1 MKGPPTSPP
10 TTTTPRRQLPP
21 TPPSAPPVT
30 RECAC
35 GVCHDDCAYA
45 NCDKNTNKE
54 CCKCINKFPSCFPAA
69 ASVSLE
75 NGKLVKMSELQTG
88 DRVQTGEHRG
98 SALKKL

>member
-10 TTTTPRRQLPP
+10 TTTTPRRQPPP

-54 CCKCINKFPSCFPAA
+54 CYKCINKFPSCFPAA

-75 NGKLVKMSELQTG
+75 NGKLVKMCELQRG
-88 DRVQTGEHRG
+88 DRIQTGG
-98 SALKKL
+98 N